1 MVKQAQVEAWNWVF
15 CTLPFYSI
23 RTLPVKKKKLYIYS
37 HLLVKDF
44 KEAGFSYS
52 LYFMTL
58 MTACSNFG
66 ACGWDQNWVV
76 FIDMVTS
83 VDRE

>member
-1 MVKQAQVEAWNWVF
+1 MVKQVQAWNWVF

-23 RTLPVKKKKLYIYS
+23 RTLPVKKKNLYIYIFS
-37 HLLVKDF
+37 SVEDF

-52 LYFMTL
+52 LYFMNI
-58 MTACSNFG
+58 MTACSNLG
-66 ACGWDQNWVV
+66 VCGWDQNWVV